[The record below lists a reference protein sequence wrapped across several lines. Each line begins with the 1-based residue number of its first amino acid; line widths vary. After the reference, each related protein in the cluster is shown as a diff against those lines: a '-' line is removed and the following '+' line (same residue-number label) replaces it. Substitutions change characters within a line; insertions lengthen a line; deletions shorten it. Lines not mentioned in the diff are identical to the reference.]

1 MCGQLV
7 AAQCTLP
14 CLPQRSSRIFAR
26 RVKTKSKKQKQ
37 KEEKTKKN
45 KKK

>member
-26 RVKTKSKKQKQ
+26 RLKKEKEEEKRKAKKKKQK
-37 KEEKTKKN
+37 K
-45 KKK
+45 